1 MKSFLL
7 GSLLLSAAAL
17 AQNEIPPGTILPA
30 KLNSSLNSRKNNAGQ
45 TITARVMQDVPLS
58 PHTKIRAGSK
68 VVGHVVAA
76 RAAAKRG
83 SSQITLRFDRLEF
96 NHRSVPI
103 STNLRALASTM
114 EVEDAQVPPTG
125 PDRGTPWAWRTRN
138 LIGGQVA
145 YGDGGPVERGDS
157 IVGKTLADGV
167 LLPVEA
173 NRARGC
179 RGQVAGNNGDQAL
192 WVFSSD
198 ACGLYGMP
206 DVTLAHAGGS
216 EPVGEITLRSS
227 QGNLNVRAGSGLL
240 LRIESA
246 QH

>member
-7 GSLLLSAAAL
+7 GFLLLSAAAL

-30 KLNSSLNSRKNNAGQ
+30 QLNSSLNSRKITAGQ
-45 TITARVMQDVPLS
+45 TFTARIMQDVPLS

-68 VVGHVVAA
+68 VVGRVVSVNAA
-76 RAAAKRG
+76 EKGG

-96 NHRSVPI
+96 HHRSVPI
-103 STNLRALASTM
+103 STNLRALASAM
-114 EVEDAQVPPTG
+114 EVEDAQVPPAG
-125 PDRGTPWAWRTRN
+125 PDRGTPWAWITRN

-145 YGDGGPVERGDS
+145 YGAGGPVARGDS
-157 IVGKTLADGV
+157 IVGKALADGV
-167 LLPVEA
+167 LLLVEA
-173 NRARGC
+173 NPARGC
-179 RGQVAGNNGDQAL
+179 RGQMAGNKGDQAL

-198 ACGLYGMP
+198 ACRLYGMP
-206 DVTLAHAGGS
+206 DITLAHAGRS
-216 EPVGEITLRSS
+216 EPVGEITLTSN

-246 QH
+246 KQ

>member
-1 MKSFLL
+1 MKSFLP
-7 GSLLLSAAAL
+7 GFLLLSAAAL

-30 KLNSSLNSRKNNAGQ
+30 QLNSSLNSRKITAGQ
-45 TITARVMQDVPLS
+45 TFTARIMQDVPLS

-68 VVGHVVAA
+68 VVGRVVSASAA
-76 RAAAKRG
+76 EKGG

-96 NHRSVPI
+96 HHRSVPI

-114 EVEDAQVPPTG
+114 EVEDAQVPPAG
-125 PDRGTPWAWRTRN
+125 PDRGTPWAWITRN

-145 YGDGGPVERGDS
+145 YGAGGPVARGDS
-157 IVGKTLADGV
+157 IVGKALADGV

-173 NRARGC
+173 NPARGC
-179 RGQVAGNNGDQAL
+179 RGQMAGNKRDQAL

-206 DVTLAHAGGS
+206 DIALAHAGRS
-216 EPVGEITLRSS
+216 EPVGEITLTSN

-246 QH
+246 KQ